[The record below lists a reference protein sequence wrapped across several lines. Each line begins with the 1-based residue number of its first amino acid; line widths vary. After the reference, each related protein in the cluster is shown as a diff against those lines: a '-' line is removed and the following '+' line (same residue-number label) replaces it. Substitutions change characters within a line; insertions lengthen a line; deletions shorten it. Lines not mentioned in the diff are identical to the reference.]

1 MLRFSGKLNF
11 ADGVCKMPWSHN
23 LALLEKLKSM
33 ESRYWYGA
41 KTIENGWSLAV
52 LEHQIAAGL
61 MGRKQGRKLQNYDRL
76 FSKIS
81 LPEPQSELALQTM
94 RDPGVFDFL
103 AFSEKMKKPQT
114 KDDLIKNIT
123 DFLLKKDSGF
133 AYMGQ
138 RYPLTPDFD
147 ECPRGILFYN
157 TFLHCYVAAV
167 VVADAASDLKTG
179 QLIPEAAEK
188 MNLCLSLA
196 DEKLKTERDTP
207 SIGLILRRDNK
218 NKTAAE
224 YALKDMQKPA
234 GVSEYRFTRELP
246 EEIKRVFPEADEW
259 GEYIA
264 LEPAIL

>member
-1 MLRFSGKLNF
+1 MI
-11 ADGVCKMPWSHN
+11 V
-23 LALLEKLKSM
+23 
-33 ESRYWYGA
+33 
-41 KTIENGWSLAV
+41 
-52 LEHQIAAGL
+52 QAGNV
-61 MGRKQGRKLQNYDRL
+61 R
-76 FSKIS
+76 
-81 LPEPQSELALQTM
+81 E
-94 RDPGVFDFL
+94 
-103 AFSEKMKKPQT
+103 
-114 KDDLIKNIT
+114 
-123 DFLLKKDSGF
+123 LKKGSGF

-207 SIGLILRRDNK
+207 SIGLILCRDNK